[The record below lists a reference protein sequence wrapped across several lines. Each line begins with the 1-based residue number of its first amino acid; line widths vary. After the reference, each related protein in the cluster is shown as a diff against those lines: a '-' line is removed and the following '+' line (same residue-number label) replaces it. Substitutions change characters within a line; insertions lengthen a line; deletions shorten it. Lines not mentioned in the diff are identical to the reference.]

1 MRYRTRLR
9 YGTLWYR
16 DTYFPEG
23 VVNIYISALL
33 LMSGRLDSKICIG
46 VRSERSTTLP
56 AQDGGAE
63 QEEDDGGA
71 GEGHDRGQAA

>member
-1 MRYRTRLR
+1 
-9 YGTLWYR
+9 
-16 DTYFPEG
+16 
-23 VVNIYISALL
+23 
-33 LMSGRLDSKICIG
+33 MSGGLDSKICIG